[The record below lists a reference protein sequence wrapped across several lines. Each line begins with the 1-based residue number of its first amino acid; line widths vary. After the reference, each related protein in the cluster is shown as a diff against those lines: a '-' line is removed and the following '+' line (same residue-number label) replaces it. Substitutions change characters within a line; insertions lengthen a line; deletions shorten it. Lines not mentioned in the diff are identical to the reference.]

1 MSNPTVSTVV
11 SVDVDTCVDAEVEFT
26 RDELLDMLEELDGV
40 LIDQGTGDDLKQLL
54 RDIEIEIMAAR
65 DFSVKSALTW
75 VKGRIEEIIN
85 V

>member
-1 MSNPTVSTVV
+1 MGNPTISTVV
-11 SVDVDTCVDAEVEFT
+11 NVDVDTCVDAEVEFT

-40 LIDQGTGDDLKQLL
+40 LLDQGPGDDLKQLL

-85 V
+85 A